1 MLKCLLASCIS
12 LGSIWVTLPEVPG
25 SGEKTGV
32 IIFDTRYLADVGSKL
47 NEDSVH
53 VALVKT
59 ATTIPDS
66 TEVLVYA
73 RDVNSSRAE
82 DWFELL
88 PRLKI
93 EDFPHD
99 YPLVKAKSHN
109 VMVSANYVPE
119 TPSETNKLLRI
130 SAKIQMRITPTSS
143 LPIVI
148 PKATLIK
155 E

>member
-1 MLKCLLASCIS
+1 MLNFLLASVIS
-12 LGSIWVTLPEVPG
+12 FGSIWVTLPEVP
-25 SGEKTGV
+25 GEKTGV
-32 IIFDTRYLADVGSKL
+32 IIFDTRYLADIGSKL
-47 NEDSVH
+47 EDNQVH
-53 VALVKT
+53 LALVKT
-59 ATTIPDS
+59 ATTIPDT

-73 RDVNSSRAE
+73 RDVNSSSAA

-88 PRLKI
+88 PRLTI
-93 EDFPHD
+93 ADYPHD
-99 YPLVKAKSHN
+99 YALANAKKHN

-119 TPSETNKLLRI
+119 TPAETNKLLRI
-130 SAKIQMRITPTSS
+130 SAKIQMRITPTSE